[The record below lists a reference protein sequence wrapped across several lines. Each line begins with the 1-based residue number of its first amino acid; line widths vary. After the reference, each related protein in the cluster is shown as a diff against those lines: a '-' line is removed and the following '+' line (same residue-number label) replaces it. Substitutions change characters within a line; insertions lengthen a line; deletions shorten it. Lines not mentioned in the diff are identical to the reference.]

1 MNDSGQDRS
10 NAARFGDL
18 VLGRDARTVSVRGER
33 VELTR
38 REFDLFDLLASNPDR
53 VFTRDELLRSVWHSK
68 AEWQSTKTITE
79 HIRRLRNKLGPD
91 EDAAFRIVT
100 VIGVGY
106 RFESLDVAERPNVDP
121 SSRAEA
127 TQCFLI
133 VDGALIVDASPAA
146 VELLGAE
153 SADGLVGH
161 QLPEFIAAR
170 SMPAA
175 VQRIESRALDES
187 PRPETLWLRRVDGTE
202 LPAQVSSTAVTF
214 DGWAHHQ
221 TTLWPLADN
230 IRTHLH
236 RVALGVTSEV
246 SDAVIIL
253 DPSYRVQT
261 LNDAAE
267 HLYGWTEVEA
277 SDTPP
282 ALIPWA
288 ADNADL
294 EGIEEILLRDGHWH
308 GDVEQVRRDGDTIHV
323 HVSAAMMGE
332 EVAHPAGVVLV
343 SRTARTTPLD
353 AEAADLSE
361 EVGPAIDAGVFHPHY
376 QPIVNM
382 ETRRVIGVEAL
393 ARWHHPSRGVL
404 LPTTFLETAERT
416 GDIVRLGR
424 QLLIEACN
432 QAVAW
437 RHAGHDID
445 LAFNV
450 SAQQLLGGTLVD
462 DVTATLATA
471 ELAPQQLLIEITE
484 TELIVDVTR
493 AAQLL
498 RELTD
503 RGVRVAIDDFGT
515 GWASLTYLTRLPVHA
530 LKIDRMF
537 TLGVHDNPSD
547 IAVARSIISLGNEL
561 DLLVIAEGI
570 ETVEQET
577 AMTELGC
584 WIGQGYLYAQPLPA
598 SDVVLSIDT

>member
-1 MNDSGQDRS
+1 MNDSGQAGS
-10 NAARFGDL
+10 TAGRFGDL
-18 VLGRDARTVSVRGER
+18 VLDRDARTVSVRGER

-38 REFDLFDLLASNPDR
+38 REFDLLHLLASNPDR
-53 VFTRDELLRSVWHSK
+53 VFTRDELLRAVWQSK
-68 AEWQSTKTITE
+68 AEWQSATTVTE
-79 HIRRLRNKLGPD
+79 HIRRLRNKLGPA
-91 EDAAFRIVT
+91 EEAAVRIVT

-106 RFESLDVAERPNVDP
+106 RLDSFDVTEHPNVNP

-133 VDGALIVDASPAA
+133 VDGALIVHASPAA

-153 SADGLVGH
+153 SADALVGH
-161 QLPEFIAAR
+161 QLLGFIAAR

-175 VQRIESRALDES
+175 VRRIESCALNES
-187 PRPETLWLRRVDGTE
+187 PRPETVWLRRVDGTE
-202 LPAQVSSTAVTF
+202 LPAQVSSTSITF
-214 DGWAHHQ
+214 AGRPHHQ

-236 RVALGVTSEV
+236 RVALGITSEV

-261 LNDAAE
+261 LNHAAE
-267 HLYGWTEVEA
+267 HLYGWTEAEA
-277 SDTPP
+277 ADTAP

-288 ADNADL
+288 ADDADL
-294 EGIEEILLRDGHWH
+294 EGIQEILLRKGHWH
-308 GDVEQVRRDGDTIHV
+308 GDFEQVRRDGETIHV
-323 HVSAAMMGE
+323 HVSAAIMGE

-343 SRTARTTPLD
+343 SRKARTIPLD

-376 QPIVNM
+376 QPIVNL

-393 ARWHHPSRGVL
+393 ARWHHPTRGVL
-404 LPTTFLETAERT
+404 LPTTFLKAAERT

-437 RHAGHDID
+437 RGAGHDID
-445 LAFNV
+445 LAVNV
-450 SAQQLLGGTLVD
+450 SAQQLLGGTLFD
-462 DVTATLATA
+462 DVTTTLAAA
-471 ELAPQQLLIEITE
+471 ELAPEQLLIEITE
-484 TELIVDVTR
+484 TDLIGDVTR
-493 AAQLL
+493 AALLL
-498 RELTD
+498 RELAD
-503 RGVRVAIDDFGT
+503 RGVRIAIDDFGT
-515 GWASLTYLTRLPVHA
+515 GWASLTYLTRFPVHV
-530 LKIDRMF
+530 LKIDRTF
-537 TLGVHDNPSD
+537 TLGAHHNPSD
-547 IAVARSIISLGNEL
+547 VAVARSIISLGNEL

-577 AMTELGC
+577 AMRELGC
-584 WIGQGYLYAQPLPA
+584 WIGQGYLYAQPLPS